1 MIDRYLIRYFLAV
14 VEQGNFSR
22 AAAHCN
28 VSQPTLSVGIAKL
41 EKIAGHQLFM
51 RTNQRVELTEA
62 GSRFLPHGRRIE
74 REFNA
79 AMAML
84 NDIPAEHAA
93 RPIRV
98 GMLHSLPAA
107 IAADAGRTFR
117 SSQPGPVEF
126 VFASE
131 RELLGRLTRGRLDA
145 IVTIMRATIDEFFGQ
160 EIMQE
165 GYAMVLPHHH
175 PLADRDLLTADLLE
189 RGVRPHF
196 SLRTTNDEH
205 ALSFVEAGLGITI
218 MPDCFRRDSVRH
230 VPLAGFHSQRTLGFY
245 VADRGLA
252 DHPLLSAIALAL
264 RSRSR

>member
-1 MIDRYLIRYFLAV
+1 
-14 VEQGNFSR
+14 
-22 AAAHCN
+22 
-28 VSQPTLSVGIAKL
+28 
-41 EKIAGHQLFM
+41 
-51 RTNQRVELTEA
+51 
-62 GSRFLPHGRRIE
+62 
-74 REFNA
+74 
-79 AMAML
+79 MAML
-84 NDIPAEHAA
+84 NDIPVEHAA

-175 PLADRDLLTADLLE
+175 PLADRDLLTADLLASETMIVRRHCEILSQTSRYFLE